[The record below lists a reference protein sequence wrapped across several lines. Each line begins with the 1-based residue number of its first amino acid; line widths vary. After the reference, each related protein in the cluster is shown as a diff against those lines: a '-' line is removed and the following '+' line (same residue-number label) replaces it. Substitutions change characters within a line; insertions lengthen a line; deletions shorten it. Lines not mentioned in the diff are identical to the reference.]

1 MALTINGIHRTNDK
15 CHQRG
20 EACIS
25 NQLVKEYPLKYENH
39 SKFKSNFQNGNLSK
53 NRHPLVGDNYSVVGH
68 THQVDNKG

>member
-39 SKFKSNFQNGNLSK
+39 SKFKSNFQMEIKAKPTSARG
-53 NRHPLVGDNYSVVGH
+53 R
-68 THQVDNKG
+68 